1 MSSRLQNRGRTLSM
15 EHIAGVIWTKIL
27 PGPVNSRAETS
38 AFDAWKKEAWELA
51 GRQELITNASR
62 DDLRKALFEL
72 DTLFRKAPGSV
83 HKAYRNL
90 TERRI
95 EQARESFTHSIGDG
109 HLSWSLSNETPELTA
124 LRMGGLIREID
135 RILAERRSQWPIAPS
150 EWHLE
155 QLGCWLIPR
164 QGVSALRPARRGQA
178 YSKRGLLFHRILP
191 ALIQGYP
198 VHVVDTRTLRS
209 TAPDASKWTMGACLF
224 KELEIKPEFVS
235 IGGDKRFIVAAV
247 EAPSAGEAI
256 SEQITQALK
265 ENCIA
270 VVWPELTVSPEL
282 RENIVKLIRDRDVA
296 DELEAPEILIPGTW
310 HETTD
315 HGIVNRAR
323 IYDGYGEERLIYDKI
338 APYADDGWGTENITA
353 GDRVCV
359 LATEGALIGIAICL
373 DFCDM
378 CETPFGELD
387 VDVMLV
393 PSMGNDRTMQGH
405 QTTAAQVEVRFG
417 TRSFVVQHPTQT
429 VFKDHRIGTILP
441 LLKEPNSVS
450 AKELGQKTVWAAYKW
465 GS

>member
-1 MSSRLQNRGRTLSM
+1 MD
-15 EHIAGVIWTKIL
+15 
-27 PGPVNSRAETS
+27 SRAETS
-38 AFDAWKKEAWELA
+38 AFDAWKKEARELA
-51 GRQELITNASR
+51 ERQELITNASR
-62 DDLRKALFEL
+62 DDLRKALIEL
-72 DTLFRKAPGSV
+72 DTLFRNAPGSV

-90 TERRI
+90 TEKRI
-95 EQARESFTHSIGDG
+95 EEARESFTGSIGDG
-109 HLSWSLSNETPELTA
+109 HLSWTLSDETPELAA

-135 RILAERRSQWPIAPS
+135 RVLAERRSQWPIAPS
-150 EWHLE
+150 EWHLK
-155 QLGCWLIPR
+155 QLGCWFIPR
-164 QGVSALRPARRGQA
+164 QGVSALRPARRLQA

-191 ALIQGYP
+191 SLIQGYP
-198 VHVVDTRTLRS
+198 VQVVDTRTLHS
-209 TAPDASKWTMGACLF
+209 AAPDASKWKMGACLF
-224 KELEIKPEFVS
+224 KALELKPEFTS
-235 IGGDKRFIVAAV
+235 QGGDKRFRIAGI
-247 EAPSAGEAI
+247 EAPSAGDAI

-282 RENIVKLIRDRDVA
+282 RESIVKLIRNRDVA
-296 DELEAPEILIPGTW
+296 DEREAPEILIPGTW

-338 APYADDGWGTENITA
+338 APYADDSWGTENIAA

-359 LATEGALIGIAICL
+359 LATEGALVGIAICL
-373 DFCDM
+373 DFCDV
-378 CETPFGELD
+378 CETPFTELD

-429 VFKDHRIGTILP
+429 ALNDLRLGIILP
-441 LLKEPNSVS
+441 LLKVPNSVS
-450 AKELGQKTVWAAYKW
+450 AEELAQKTVWAAYKW
-465 GS
+465 CP